1 MSSTPGPS
9 EVATATSAATGTK
22 AFGAAD
28 PASETIHLSRV
39 LRHNA
44 TEYGEQTALRTKSLG
59 IWQDITWAGYLEAAE
74 RIAFGLA
81 ALGVSAGERVAIQSE
96 NRPEWLF
103 TDAATALLR
112 AVIVGLYPTNP
123 AAEIEFLLQDSGAR
137 VLIAEDQEQIDKAVA
152 VVDTCP
158 ALDWVV
164 YLDSRGLTNYEH
176 PALISIDDLVRRGD
190 ALRLEQP
197 DLLKDADAERAP
209 DDLVTLIYT
218 SGTTGP
224 PKGAMITAANVSFA
238 ARAFTRSDGMFG
250 PAALNDQDVLLSYLP
265 LSHVAERA
273 LSVWGQLI
281 SRPVT
286 HFAESID
293 TVAADL
299 AEVQP
304 TVLFAVPR
312 IWEKIQA
319 TVLIKTANATPL
331 KRTIHS
337 LATRWGATIA
347 ADRLANDGRHTPRS
361 RVLYGLGWLLDYRSL
376 RRRLGLAKV
385 RHALCGAAPIA
396 PEVLTFFLGIGVP
409 IHEAYGM
416 TENTAIATAN
426 FVDRLRIGTVGEVQ
440 PDTEL
445 RLDESTGEILTR
457 HPGVF
462 PGYWHRPEDTAA
474 VLDADGWLHTG
485 DVGEW
490 VDDTHLRIVD
500 RIKDII
506 ITAGGKNISPS
517 EIENQIRTSPFIKEV
532 VVIGDRRPYLTALV
546 GIEFDTVADW
556 AARRKLTYTTYR
568 DLSSKPEVVALVG
581 EIVAATN
588 ARLARVESVRKFRMI
603 VKELDHEDGELT
615 ATQKVRRVAFAEGVP
630 HLIED
635 MYAGTEEHPGADLG
649 RAG

>member
-9 EVATATSAATGTK
+9 EVATATSAATETK
-22 AFGAAD
+22 VFGAAD

-409 IHEAYGM
+409 IH
-416 TENTAIATAN
+416 
-426 FVDRLRIGTVGEVQ
+426 
-440 PDTEL
+440 
-445 RLDESTGEILTR
+445 
-457 HPGVF
+457 
-462 PGYWHRPEDTAA
+462 
-474 VLDADGWLHTG
+474 
-485 DVGEW
+485 
-490 VDDTHLRIVD
+490 
-500 RIKDII
+500 
-506 ITAGGKNISPS
+506 
-517 EIENQIRTSPFIKEV
+517 
-532 VVIGDRRPYLTALV
+532 
-546 GIEFDTVADW
+546 
-556 AARRKLTYTTYR
+556 
-568 DLSSKPEVVALVG
+568 
-581 EIVAATN
+581 
-588 ARLARVESVRKFRMI
+588 
-603 VKELDHEDGELT
+603 
-615 ATQKVRRVAFAEGVP
+615 
-630 HLIED
+630 
-635 MYAGTEEHPGADLG
+635 
-649 RAG
+649 